1 MLVANGMHDDFDFD
15 ELPEPVAP
23 EGCPAQPRSA
33 PLTFE
38 LDTDRP
44 NPPDAKP
51 AAEVE
56 EMPQRIVN
64 RGTVRPPEPGR
75 AAAPTAGAAT
85 GSRAAAVSS
94 PLPAGASAGT
104 AGEERRPVRRMPLTD
119 LLPDRSERARRRL
132 QACYGC
138 CPEQLAPFHG
148 LNPRRKG
155 SSRVEFTSMGV
166 PLFVDEGELIK
177 ARRSVLNRE
186 AAETLVELARMK
198 GFAKVELHGTE
209 AFKRAA
215 WQRLQDYGIEVTNY
229 TPPPRREK
237 ENAIVGVEVAPE
249 MMDTAGAPT
258 P

>member
-23 EGCPAQPRSA
+23 KSGPAQPGPA
-33 PLTFE
+33 PLAFE
-38 LDTDRP
+38 LDTDLP
-44 NPPDAKP
+44 APPDARP

-64 RGTVRPPEPGR
+64 RGTVRPPEPGG
-75 AAAPTAGAAT
+75 AAPPTAESAT
-85 GSRAAAVSS
+85 GSWAAAVSS
-94 PLPAGASAGT
+94 PLPAGAGT
-104 AGEERRPVRRMPLTD
+104 AGEGRRPVRRMPLTD

-155 SSRVEFTSMGV
+155 GSRVEFTSMGV
-166 PLFVDEGELIK
+166 PLFVDEGEVIR

-209 AFKRAA
+209 AFKHAA